1 MFVKQI
7 LYIFFL
13 VLSFTPPVLVLA
25 VSSYDVTTY
34 SATNI
39 CQGGGT
45 LNGYVN
51 PFFSNDTTRWFEWG
65 TSQDNLPY
73 QTNTTRSGNNTE
85 YFQQDIYNLAP
96 NTMYYFRVAAQ
107 NSKGLARGNVLGFKT
122 GGSACLADTSVDLS
136 SGNTTSSG
144 YVYTNT
150 NTNNNPNTNTHI
162 SQSVITKP
170 AINIINTSAILS
182 AVALPLGSTE
192 TYGWFEWGNTPNLG
206 YTSIRRYLGVGNTL
220 SWNEVLSGLTPG
232 TTYFFKPI
240 IENQNGRAEGTL
252 FSFHTTG
259 MTPVI
264 TSVSNTSNT
273 STVSVGKKPAQSM
286 PASQMAAAV
295 MIEPK
300 NPLQVEVIPNT
311 DTANTKERI
320 SETVKFENTTGATL
334 KNLTVRVIVP
344 CGMGYVPTGGDDF
357 TQNGT
362 MLTHKVGDIKPKEK
376 VNLLLWVEVG
386 TDIADKTPLE
396 TIAVVDWEDK
406 THPNK
411 TESVGRATVTV
422 DKNKIPKASAAAV
435 GADKNIDSIFPKNLR
450 DWGAIIGFLFMLFA
464 AYMVFLV
471 MRRKDSDQDGEVL
484 DAVPVVGAPKYTI
497 PGLHPVGVPH
507 RQYTGNDPFVT
518 DTNREKAT
526 RVITPIVP
534 MKKPVTEKGAPPE
547 NLPI

>member
-1 MFVKQI
+1 MFSKQI

-25 VSSYDVTTY
+25 VSSYEVTTY

-65 TSQDNLPY
+65 TSQDYLSN

-96 NTMYYFRVAAQ
+96 NTVYYFRVAAK
-107 NSKGLARGNVLGFKT
+107 NSKGLARGDVLSFT
-122 GGSACLADTSVDLS
+122 TRGSACPTGTSVS
-136 SGNTTSSG
+136 APVGNTTSGG

-150 NTNNNPNTNTHI
+150 NTSNNANPGINTYV

-170 AINIINTSAILS
+170 ATNIINTSAILS
-182 AVALPLGSTE
+182 AVALPLGSTQ

-206 YTSIRRYLGVGNTL
+206 YNSVRRYLGVGNTL

-232 TTYFFKPI
+232 TTYFFKPV
-240 IENQNGRAEGTL
+240 IENQNGRVEGTL

-273 STVSVGKKPAQSM
+273 PTVSVGKKPIPSR
-286 PASQMAAAV
+286 PTSQMAAAATL
-295 MIEPK
+295 EPQ
-300 NPLQVEVIPNT
+300 NTLQIEVIPNT
-311 DTANTKERI
+311 DTANIKERVG
-320 SETVKFENTTGATL
+320 ETIKFENTTGATL

-344 CGMGYVPTGGDDF
+344 CSMVYVPTGGDDF

-362 MLTHKVGDIKPKEK
+362 MLTHKIGDVKPKEK
-376 VNLLLWVEVG
+376 ISLLLWMEVG
-386 TDIADKTPLE
+386 TDVADKTPIE

-422 DKNKIPKASAAAV
+422 DKNKIPKTSAAAA
-435 GADKNIDSIFPKNLR
+435 GADKNIDSVFPKNLK
-450 DWGAIIGFLFMLFA
+450 DWGGIIGFLFLLFA
-464 AYMVFLV
+464 AYMVFLIA
-471 MRRKDSDQDGEVL
+471 RGKKEEEVL
-484 DAVPVVGAPKYTI
+484 AETISFEEISARPV
-497 PGLHPVGVPH
+497 LHRVGVPQ
-507 RQYTGNDPFVT
+507 RNYIKDPFVSDGNIQKSKT
-518 DTNREKAT
+518 
-526 RVITPIVP
+526 IIPIVP
-534 MKKPVTEKGAPPE
+534 VKKAINEKGAPPE